1 MYFNYNRLNEHLI
14 DNYPQMIFVIG
25 LPASGKS
32 IFIKNELSKYFP
44 NVKSS
49 RTLDSDVQ
57 LTKKQYDI
65 AIEFAN
71 IIYDVETERE
81 FNIIKRIYEQNINDD
96 ITMLNREKFKIS
108 TTYYWVKNNQNLPI
122 KKFIYNFEKE
132 FFKLDWASNFKERS
146 AAKEDFKN
154 LVKQKLNADVIFN
167 NNDVVI
173 PILGDRISKILDFID
188 ETNNNY
194 IPSIIYLDIPLEES
208 IKRDK
213 FRRRKEGRSVGENI
227 IIEKAPRIE
236 ATWQDLRGGSFK
248 RYGIY
253 KLIHMM
259 WIPNNT
265 PFGEYKFRQEYVNR
279 DMIRKYLK

>member
-1 MYFNYNRLNEHLI
+1 MYFNKLDEHLI
-14 DNYPQMIFVIG
+14 DSYPQMIFVIG

-32 IFIKNELSKYFP
+32 TFIKNELSKYFP
-44 NVKSS
+44 SIKSL
-49 RTLDSDVQ
+49 RILDSDVQ
-57 LTKKQYDI
+57 LTKKQYDT

-71 IIYDVETERE
+71 VIYDVETERE

-108 TTYYWVKNNQNLPI
+108 TTYRWVKNNQNLPI

-154 LVKQKLNADVIFN
+154 MVKRKLNTDVIFN

-188 ETNNNY
+188 ETNDVY
-194 IPSIIYLDIPLEES
+194 IPSIIYLDIPVEES

-213 FRRRKEGRSVGENI
+213 YRRRKEGRSVGENV
-227 IIEKAPRIE
+227 IIEKAPRID
-236 ATWQDLRGGSFK
+236 ATWNDLRGGSFK
-248 RYGIY
+248 RHGIY